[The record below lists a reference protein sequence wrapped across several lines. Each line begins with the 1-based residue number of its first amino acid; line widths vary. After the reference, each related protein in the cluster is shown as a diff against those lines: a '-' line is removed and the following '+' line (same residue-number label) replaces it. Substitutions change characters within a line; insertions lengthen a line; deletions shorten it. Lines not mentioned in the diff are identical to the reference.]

1 MGAVLTMAGRF
12 FLDTNIFVYTF
23 DASSPAKRAVAQE
36 LVEQALTTRQ
46 GLISYQVVQEF
57 LNVSG
62 TKFAEPLKLES
73 RRTYLDRVLA
83 PLCEVFAGP
92 SLWHRAMDLQDR
104 YGYGFYDSLIL
115 AGALEAG
122 CTVLYTED
130 FQAGQRIESLEIVDP
145 FVPAGADC

>member
-1 MGAVLTMAGRF
+1 MAGRF

-36 LVEQALTTRQ
+36 LVERALTTRQ

-62 TKFAEPLKLES
+62 TKFAEPLTLEGRCS
-73 RRTYLDRVLA
+73 YLDRVLTQ
-83 PLCEVFAGP
+83 LCEVFAGP
-92 SLWHRAMDLQDR
+92 SLWYRAMDLQDR

-130 FQAGQRIESLEIVDP
+130 LQAGQRIGPLEIVDP
-145 FVPAGADC
+145 FVPTVADR

>member
-1 MGAVLTMAGRF
+1 MSGRF

-36 LVEQALTTRQ
+36 LVERALTTRQ

-62 TKFAEPLKLES
+62 AKFAEPLKLED
-73 RRTYLDRVLA
+73 RRSYLDRVLT

-92 SLWHRAMDLQDR
+92 DLWHRTIDLQDR

-130 FQAGQRIESLEIVDP
+130 LRAGQRIGSLEIVDP
-145 FVPAGADC
+145 FVPTVEER